1 MLPSA
6 LPKLGVVNR
15 QVPVAVAGPVLDLK
29 ADVYEAPGADGYVIE
44 IPLPGI
50 KPEEL
55 TIEVTVET
63 VTVSANPR
71 PPDDPVRR
79 FLLRELGVQPTSRIF
94 EFPMRLD
101 TDNVRATLENG
112 ILKIRAPTA
121 EAGRRRVIR
130 VGQAA

>member
-1 MLPSA
+1 MLRSA
-6 LPKLGVVNR
+6 LPKLGAVNR
-15 QVPVAVAGPVLDLK
+15 QVPVAFPGPVVDLK
-29 ADVYEAPGADGYVIE
+29 ADVYETPGADGYVVE
-44 IPLPGI
+44 VPLPGI

-55 TIEVTVET
+55 TIEVTVDT

-71 PPDDPVRR
+71 PPEDPVRR

-101 TDNVRATLENG
+101 TENVRATLENG
-112 ILKIRAPTA
+112 ILKIRAPKA

-130 VGQAA
+130 LGQAA